1 VTENATRKRDRRTV
15 GRISRRPAAWLA
27 WLFWALVVVLGESL
41 LIPYQIDR
49 FALTHPFYLGPES
62 FVDAFGGPIIVA
74 AILAFATV
82 GAVVATLSPKYGV
95 DLSRPPGRFYDH
107 K

>member
-15 GRISRRPAAWLA
+15 GRISRRPTAWLA
-27 WLFWALVVVLGESL
+27 WLLWALIVVLGEAVV
-41 LIPYQIDR
+41 IPYQIDR
-49 FALTHPFYLGPES
+49 FALTHPFYLGAES
-62 FVDAFGGPIIVA
+62 LVDAFGGLIFVLALP
-74 AILAFATV
+74 AFARV